1 MADARIFASGSLDE
15 YAIAALAAV
24 GAPIDA
30 YGVGTKMGVSAD
42 APAAARAAIAYSS
55 RLPLAKILASANPA

>member
-1 MADARIFASGSLDE
+1 LVPTPYASIG
-15 YAIAALAAV
+15 
-24 GAPIDA
+24 
-30 YGVGTKMGVSAD
+30 